1 MRTPLVGIVAYHLPP
16 GRVTRWDRGAF
27 ALPDTYVAALRR
39 AGARPV
45 LLTGS
50 DGDPAQL
57 LEPFDGL
64 LLAGGGDVEP
74 SRYGGAA
81 HPEVYGVDGER
92 DGLEIGLARA
102 AADRRLPTLAIC
114 RGIQILN
121 VAFGGTLHQHV
132 PEVTG
137 LSPHGMP
144 RGAVIDPVMHD
155 VNVAEGSRLLEA
167 TGQLVQAARSSHH
180 QAVDR
185 LGQRLVAVGWTGDG
199 LIEAVEHE
207 DGWMI
212 GVQWHPEETAN
223 TDPAQQALFDAL
235 GDRARSGAR
244 G

>member
-16 GRVTRWDRGAF
+16 GRVTKWDRGAF
-27 ALPDTYVAALRR
+27 AVPENCVAALRR
-39 AGARPV
+39 AATRPV

-50 DGDPAQL
+50 DADPAEA

-92 DGLEIGLARA
+92 DGLEIGLVRA

-132 PEVTG
+132 PEVPG

-155 VNVAEGSRLLEA
+155 VKVAEGSRLLEA

-223 TDPAQQALFDAL
+223 TDPAQQAQFDAQ
-235 GDRARSGAR
+235 GDRARSGSR
-244 G
+244 D